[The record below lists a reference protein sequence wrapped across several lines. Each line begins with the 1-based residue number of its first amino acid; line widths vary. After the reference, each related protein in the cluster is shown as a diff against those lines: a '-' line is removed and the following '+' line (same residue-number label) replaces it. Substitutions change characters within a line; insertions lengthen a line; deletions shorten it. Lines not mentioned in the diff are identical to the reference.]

1 MIKYH
6 DALLPHSQCL
16 KTETKKVLKKA
27 LQFYKNETFKV
38 FFNQCAIGF
47 LCCCAAGLIDGCF
60 VAGGCSVDYNGPGCD
75 ESVDGEVV
83 RAVLW
88 PGCVVAR
95 PIPGMPKATTLQ
107 WLLDIDYKGWAPRCL
122 LDWTVPFAQVIKNFL
137 FLKQNLNKP

>member
-1 MIKYH
+1 MYFIP
-6 DALLPHSQCL
+6 LLQS
-16 KTETKKVLKKA
+16 ETCTLVRFRFVL
-27 LQFYKNETFKV
+27 YS
-38 FFNQCAIGF
+38 
-47 LCCCAAGLIDGCF
+47 IDVIIVLDCTLLL
-60 VAGGCSVDYNGPGCD
+60 APVDYNGPGCD

-122 LDWTVPFAQVIKNFL
+122 LDWTVPFAQVIQNFL
-137 FLKQNLNKP
+137 LNKTESPSKT